1 MRHITYI
8 ECKICP
14 PHVFSELYKTLF
26 CSSHQC
32 QTHPGRFI
40 PMVSQNAAS
49 PPVPFTPPPGLL
61 EYLSMFVQNGSLPP
75 PPGQIPTLPTPPAP
89 PSSKGQSFTRAG
101 HGQGGALADKQ
112 KASKDVMAAAQK
124 RKSLVE
130 SDIET
135 QPPLA
140 SGSTNKNPP
149 GKSTAKHPKIV
160 KVGHI
165 LSCFIDY

>member
-1 MRHITYI
+1 MRHITYV

-14 PHVFSELYKTLF
+14 PRVFSELYKTLF

-32 QTHPGRFI
+32 QTHPGWFI
-40 PMVSQNAAS
+40 PMASQNTAG

-75 PPGQIPTLPTPPAP
+75 PGQVPTLPTPPAP
-89 PSSKGQSFTRAG
+89 PSSKRRSFTRAG
-101 HGQGGALADKQ
+101 RGQGGALADKQ
-112 KASKDVMAAAQK
+112 KASKDVTAAARK

-130 SDIET
+130 SDVET

-140 SGSTNKNPP
+140 SGSVNKNPS
-149 GKSTAKHPKIV
+149 GKLAAKRPKIV
-160 KVGHI
+160 KVGRI